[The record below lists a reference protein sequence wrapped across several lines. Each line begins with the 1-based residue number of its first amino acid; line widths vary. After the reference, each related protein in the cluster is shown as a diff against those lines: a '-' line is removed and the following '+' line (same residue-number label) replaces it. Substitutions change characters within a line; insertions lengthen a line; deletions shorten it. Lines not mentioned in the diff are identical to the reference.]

1 MTQEQI
7 DQFIT
12 VNGNKF
18 KQADLPQIKAQLEAV
33 SELRA
38 NELLAAPFKSPS
50 MMTLIAWLGGPFGI
64 DRFILGQLGL
74 GVAKFLT
81 FGGCGLWTLVDIIT
95 AMNRTRNYNMDLLQK
110 LL

>member
-1 MTQEQI
+1 
-7 DQFIT
+7 
-12 VNGNKF
+12 
-18 KQADLPQIKAQLEAV
+18 
-33 SELRA
+33 
-38 NELLAAPFKSPS
+38 
-50 MMTLIAWLGGPFGI
+50 MMTLIAWLGGAFGI